1 MTRAVVVALG
11 LIAGSGAGSGEAVA
25 EPRGAVLV
33 GGELALSGGGPTPR
47 AQATAIVYLARRH
60 GAYASVER
68 VALEGDRGLA
78 TVGVAYRAAA
88 ARPRLELVLHADAGL
103 AWPRA
108 AAAGGGVLA
117 FLWPTRLPVALV
129 GGIRVHA
136 LVDEPTSARGA
147 WSLGLGLALAR

>member
-1 MTRAVVVALG
+1 MRRVALVAVVGAALG
-11 LIAGSGAGSGEAVA
+11 PRAAVA
-25 EPRGAVLV
+25 EPHGAVIV
-33 GGELALSGGGPTPR
+33 GSELALSGGGPTPR
-47 AQATAIVYLARRH
+47 AQAAAIAYLGRRH

-68 VALEGDRGLA
+68 VALDGDRGLA

-88 ARPRLELVLHADAGL
+88 ARPRLELVLHADLGV

-129 GGIRVHA
+129 GGVRAHA
-136 LVDEPTSARGA
+136 LIDEPTEARIA
-147 WSLGLGLALAR
+147 WSLCLGLALAR